1 MHILYRNEVDMHV
14 FSVTMTDKTDNIHT
28 DRIKPKTRLT
38 LNLTNYMRLKNILI
52 SAGAAVAAGFAAYAT
67 MGVPGFIPQ
76 QSPQRAG
83 EADADET
90 VTFYGAIESS
100 DSWGQSRKVGIYS
113 FDNSS
118 DPSCKE
124 EGMIRD
130 VRLVTG
136 GGAYAEGMFYYIN
149 GVETAYKDKIQNTFN
164 TIDTE
169 TWQSVNMSGHTAP
182 TLTDAYCMAYDYTTS
197 TMYAFSRTFDESGA
211 ADRRYALRKVNLE
224 SGEFT
229 HVAYIDGDHFVPA
242 MAFDQNGQLY
252 GMERLDNERNARLL
266 KIDKQTG
273 ATQVVGTDMGFISGS
288 DYAGAVIDYRD
299 GSMYVASVSFIVNP
313 DMSRTYSSHLYKV
326 DVNTG
331 SATSIKR
338 FEGNEVL
345 SCLFIKDSHPQA
357 PAGVTDLGF
366 SYNNDTR
373 GRVTFTIPTE
383 CYNRT
388 PLTGTVKAEI
398 YVNGT
403 LSQTIEGKNAG
414 DAVQSNIIRLEEDR
428 MNPVKV
434 YCYDSEGRRSVAA
447 YTDVWGGK
455 DVPAAPGDIN
465 VTTPSDGASATITWT
480 APTVTANGGRCDLEN
495 ITYKVVRRPEM
506 VTVAQGLT
514 DTQFTDVV
522 DRKMG
527 VTQYEV
533 RAESAN
539 GEGNPA
545 YSQTMPIGQPHPI
558 RYRES
563 FDDAMAF
570 LSYTTISVNGVA
582 SPQGNAW
589 MYYPQNRSAIY
600 WLDYDVAASAD
611 AWLITPTLAL
621 EQDKVYRLDFD
632 SQGFASETTYQTLTA
647 SVGDAATQ
655 EGMKREFFRME
666 GEVAKTPTS
675 YHGFFVADQ
684 GDNRVGLHLQNAGRD
699 HCQIDNII
707 VSEYG
712 PSTIPAAPEIVT
724 TATVDRKSVITVK
737 APTSDTRG
745 RDISS
750 LTAVTLYRIG
760 STRAV
765 KVIENPVPGEN
776 VVLEDEEAVF
786 GLNHYYVTATNAD
799 GQGLETNVDVNTRAA
814 IPVPVENVTARTVNS
829 SRDVELSWSYP
840 EGYPAADGSV
850 LDPEE
855 ISYDIYRADG
865 VGRVPVAQDVRDTKY
880 THTSVMELFPGAKQA
895 RVTYYIVPVTSGG
908 QAAEKGVAVSVGDAY
923 DLPIAESNF
932 YEMQT
937 SPWISTPVTAWQPGE
952 SGYIGNTR
960 IAPYVGYTMMRTG
973 SDGTWLSPRIN
984 LTSRH
989 NPVMTFMLYC
999 GPQADGCRVEVGVVR
1014 EIDGVEADVEMLP
1027 QTYQCSADE
1036 YGWQMMTV
1044 DLSAFAD
1051 CDRASLVFRAFHYGD
1066 FPVLVDD
1073 IRIDGTKLAYDPRV
1087 ASLEGPSNCVRGRE
1101 NIYVANLRN
1110 NGINDM
1116 TDVKV
1121 TFYAGETEVSSQTV
1135 DIAGEATVPVE
1146 FTYEPELNGADN
1158 ETLEIKAVLEAEAD
1172 GETFASEVARLVKLV
1187 VPNVPYVTDLVG
1199 AYDFRTSSV
1208 KLTWSEAKQY
1218 PRAFPVKDDFE
1229 SYADW
1234 AIDNIGDWKLV
1245 DADGGTTI
1253 GGIQNSQTGVTYSWP
1268 NVGLPQAYIVFN
1280 PGKAYV
1286 TELCKAYS
1294 GEKCLVAF
1302 TSSASSN
1309 DDWLIS
1315 PQLLGAEQTI
1325 SFQARVLNPYY
1336 DSEKYEVLYSTSGND
1351 PEDFVLLKKVT
1362 VRSSEWSR
1370 MEYTLPDGARY
1381 FAIRCTSAG
1390 QFGLMLDDIEYIPA
1404 QPTVMLYGYKLYR
1417 NGEVL
1422 KDEIGETAY
1431 SDSDVHDGETHEYR
1445 VSAAYDDGESILSEP
1460 VSVEIKP
1467 DGIAGVNGDGV
1478 SVTARES
1485 RIVVDGAASMSVAV
1499 CDVEGRLLFRIVST
1513 GHDVFDVCGGV
1524 YIVTVGN
1531 KSYKLLVK

>member
-1 MHILYRNEVDMHV
+1 
-14 FSVTMTDKTDNIHT
+14 
-28 DRIKPKTRLT
+28 
-38 LNLTNYMRLKNILI
+38 MRLKNILI

-67 MGVPGFIPQ
+67 MGAPGFIPQ

-100 DSWGQSRKVGIYS
+100 DSWGQTRKVGIYS

-169 TWQSVNMSGHTAP
+169 TWQSVDMSGHTAP

-357 PAGVTDLGF
+357 PAGVRDLGF
-366 SYNNDTR
+366 TYNNDTR

-383 CYNRT
+383 RYNRT
-388 PLTGTVKAEI
+388 VLTGSVRAEI
-398 YVNGT
+398 YLNGD
-403 LSQTIEGKNAG
+403 LVQTVTGKNPG
-414 DAVQSNIIRLEEDR
+414 DAVQSNILKLEESK
-428 MNPVKV
+428 MNRVKV
-434 YCYDSEGRRSVAA
+434 YCYDSADHRSVAT
-447 YTDVWGGK
+447 YDDVWGGK
-455 DVPAAPGDIN
+455 DVPAAPGDIT
-465 VTTPSDGASATITWT
+465 VTTPADGSKATITWS
-480 APTVTANGGRCDLEN
+480 APEVSANGGRCDLEN

-514 DTQFTDVV
+514 DTQFTDIP
-522 DRKMG
+522 DRAMQL
-527 VTQYEV
+527 TQYEV
-533 RAESAN
+533 CAESTN
-539 GEGNPA
+539 GTGVSG
-545 YSQTMPIGQPHPI
+545 YSRPTLVGQPHPI

-563 FDDAMAF
+563 FDDLTGF
-570 LSYTTISVNGVA
+570 YSYTTISVNGVA
-582 SPQGNAW
+582 SPNGNAW
-589 MYYPQNRSAIY
+589 MYYPQNRAAIY
-600 WLDYDVAASAD
+600 WLDYDAIAPAD

-621 EQDKVYRLDFD
+621 EADKVYRLDFD
-632 SQGFASETTYQTLTA
+632 SRGFASETTYQTLTA

-666 GEVAKTPTS
+666 GEVAKVSTS
-675 YHGFFVADQ
+675 YHGFFVADE
-684 GDNRVGLHLQNAGRD
+684 GDNRVGFHLTNTGRD

-712 PSTIPAAPEIVT
+712 PSTIPAAPEIVS

-737 APTSDTRG
+737 APSTDTRG
-745 RDISS
+745 RAITG
-750 LTAVTLYRIG
+750 LTAISLYRIG
-760 STRAV
+760 STRAI
-765 KVIENPVPGEN
+765 KVIENPVPGED
-776 VVLEDEEAVF
+776 VVFDDPEAVF

-799 GQGLETNVDVNTRAA
+799 GQGLETNVDVNTRASL
-814 IPVPVENVTARTVNS
+814 PVSVENVEARTLNS
-829 SRDVELSWSYP
+829 NRDVKITWNYP
-840 EGYPAADGSV
+840 AGYPAADGST

-855 ISYDIYRADG
+855 ITYDIYRADG
-865 VGRVPVAQDVRDTKY
+865 VARVPVARDIRATEY
-880 THTSVMELFPGAKQA
+880 THTSVMELFPGVRQA
-895 RVTYYIVPVTSGG
+895 RVTYYVVPVTSGG
-908 QAAEKGVAVSVGDAY
+908 QAPETGVAVSVGDAY
-923 DLPIAESNF
+923 DLPVAESNF

-937 SPWISTPVTAWQPGE
+937 SPWVSTPVTAWQPGE
-952 SGYIGNTR
+952 RGYIGNTGVN
-960 IAPYVGYTMMRTG
+960 PYVGYTLMRTG
-973 SDGTWLSPRIN
+973 ADGTWLSPRFN

-989 NPVMTFMLYC
+989 DPKMTFMLYC
-999 GPQADGCRVEVGVVR
+999 GQQGAGSRVEIGVVR
-1014 EIDGVEADVEMLP
+1014 DVDGVEQPVEMLP
-1027 QTYQCSADE
+1027 QTYDCAADE
-1036 YGWQMMTV
+1036 DGWRMMTV
-1044 DLSAFAD
+1044 DLAGYSD
-1051 CDRASLVFRAFHYGD
+1051 CGRASIVFRSWQNGQ

-1087 ASLEGPSNCVRGRE
+1087 ASLEGPVNCVRGRK

-1110 NGINDM
+1110 NGTNDI
-1116 TDVKV
+1116 TGATVR
-1121 TFYAGETEVSSQTV
+1121 FYAGDEEIGSATA
-1135 DIAGEATVPVE
+1135 DIPAEGTATAE
-1146 FTYEPELNGADN
+1146 FGFEPELDGADN
-1158 ETLEIKAVLEAEAD
+1158 ERLEIRATLQAEAG
-1172 GETFASEVARLVKLV
+1172 GESFSSEVARIVTLV
-1187 VPNVPYVTDLVG
+1187 VPNVPYVTDLAG
-1199 AYDFRTSSV
+1199 AYDANTGSV
-1208 KLTWSEAKQY
+1208 KLTWGEAKQY

-1229 SYADW
+1229 SYEDW
-1234 AIDNIGDWKLV
+1234 SIDNIGDWKLV
-1245 DADGGTTI
+1245 DADGATTI
-1253 GGIQNSQTGVTYSWP
+1253 GGIQNSQTGMTYAWP

-1280 PGKAYV
+1280 PGRAYV
-1286 TELCKAYS
+1286 TDLCRAYS

-1302 TSSASSN
+1302 VSSASKN

-1325 SFQARVLNPYY
+1325 SFQARILNPYFTNE
-1336 DSEKYEVLYSTSGND
+1336 SYEVLYSTSGNN
-1351 PEDFVLLKKVT
+1351 PEDFVSLRKGT

-1370 MEYTLPDGARY
+1370 LEFKLPDGARY

-1404 QPTVMLYGYKLYR
+1404 QETVTLYGYKLYR
-1417 NGEVL
+1417 NGNVL
-1422 KDEIGETAY
+1422 SDEIGETEY
-1431 SDSDVHDGETHEYR
+1431 SDSDVTEGETHEYR
-1445 VSAAYDDGESILSEP
+1445 VSAIYDDGESILSAP
-1460 VSVEIKP
+1460 VNVNVVP
-1467 DGIAGVNGDGV
+1467 DGIEGVADGEVRV
-1478 SVTARES
+1478 SARGM
-1485 RIVVDGAASMSVAV
+1485 RIVVDSAGSMPVV
-1499 CDVEGRLLFRIVST
+1499 ICDAEGRMLFRIVST